1 MPAERESHEDQVGQV
16 FSMIESLS
24 RFNIRRM
31 MEQSIVSIQSPYSYT
46 RDLPKKRVIENL
58 MTMEK

>member
-1 MPAERESHEDQVGQV
+1 MSEV
-16 FSMIESLS
+16 FGMIESLS

-31 MEQSIVSIQSPYSYT
+31 MEQSIVSIQSPYTYM

-58 MTMEK
+58 MTMAEQQ